1 MSGKGDFMPKLHRL
15 FLVILLLT
23 TVFLIAPVTS
33 SQAQGGITATAKSQL
48 TFRSGP
54 ATTYSSQGLIPAKT
68 VLPAIGRNAT
78 NTWVQVNFNN
88 APGWVILSL
97 VTVTGDLN
105 ALPVVEVPAPPKP
118 VSASSIRAATNT
130 ICTTHVAV
138 NGAPAYDGQPG
149 LHPAIFL
156 NDTPRGGTHTW
167 NYRMTG
173 LTGTKPQL
181 AVCLGAPVTTT
192 YQSCPY
198 ESPKYPNLTLNL
210 QDISVTVKVV
220 MISTGQEIGSTIL
233 VGTRPL
239 DCQPIEAFYGGSL
252 VKTRVG
258 AAPTVDQLKAFITP
272 YIKK

>member
-1 MSGKGDFMPKLHRL
+1 MPKLHRL
-15 FLVILLLT
+15 FLVLLLLAT
-23 TVFLIAPVTS
+23 AFLIAPVTS

-54 ATTYSSQGLIPAKT
+54 ATTYGSLGLIPSKT
-68 VLPAIGRNAT
+68 VLPAIGRNAK

-88 APGWVILSL
+88 TPGWVIVSL

-118 VSASSIRAATNT
+118 ISASSIRAATNK

-156 NDTPRGGTHTW
+156 NNTTRGGTHVW
-167 NYRMTG
+167 NSRMSG

-181 AVCLGAPVTTT
+181 AVCIGAPITTT

-198 ESPKYPNLTLNL
+198 EGDHTLKL
-210 QDISVTVKVV
+210 QDISVTVSVV
-220 MISTGQEIGSTIL
+220 MISTGQEIGSTVL
-233 VGTRPL
+233 VGERPQ
-239 DCQPIEAFYGGSL
+239 DCQPQELFYIGRQEMIRTG
-252 VKTRVG
+252 K
-258 AAPTVDQLKAFITP
+258 APTTDQLKAFITP
-272 YIKK
+272 FVKK